1 MLSNYLEVDF
11 VVVDHQNYTS
21 YYQVARTTE
30 NPETLVRELASLK
43 AINDSTT
50 KYLLT
55 TDIDHNPVYDGI
67 RKLNVVDWML
77 QNG

>member
-43 AINDSTT
+43 AINDSTP